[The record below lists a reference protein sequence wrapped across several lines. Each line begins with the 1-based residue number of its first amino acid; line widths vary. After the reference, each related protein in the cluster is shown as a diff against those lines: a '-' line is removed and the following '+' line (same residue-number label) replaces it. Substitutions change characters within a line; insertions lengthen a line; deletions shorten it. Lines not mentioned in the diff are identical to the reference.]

1 MRILAMCGYDDGLDA
16 LQLKTRHI
24 FRPVS
29 RRHLHSRFRQADL
42 MQLPVSFAHESAR
55 APLVG
60 FVARALAIFALWFV
74 VYDLWLLPDGR
85 IDEVL
90 SQGVARISGG
100 ALALLGGEVA
110 VSGRL
115 VRLDGAPGIV
125 VENGCNGL
133 TTLGLFVGF
142 VLAYPGSWR
151 RRAAFIPMGLA
162 VIAVVTIVRVA
173 GLAWIQVHAP
183 GLFGAAHGVG
193 ANTVFYLTVFAL
205 WIVWARTSDAHA
217 ARTVPPTAVP
227 A

>member
-1 MRILAMCGYDDGLDA
+1 MDSVIAETSA
-16 LQLKTRHI
+16 PS
-24 FRPVS
+24 RP
-29 RRHLHSRFRQADL
+29 
-42 MQLPVSFAHESAR
+42 
-55 APLVG
+55 PLVG
-60 FVARALAIFALWFV
+60 FVVRALLVFAVWFV

-85 IDEVL
+85 IDAVL
-90 SQGVARISGG
+90 SQVVARISGG

-110 VSGRL
+110 VSGRV
-115 VRLDGAPGIV
+115 VRLDGASGIV
-125 VENGCNGL
+125 VEDGCNGL

-162 VIAVVTIVRVA
+162 VIAVVNIVRVA

-193 ANTVFYLTVFAL
+193 ANTIFYLTVFAL
-205 WIVWARTSDAHA
+205 WIVWARTSDADA
-217 ARTVPPTAVP
+217 AQTAAPSAVP